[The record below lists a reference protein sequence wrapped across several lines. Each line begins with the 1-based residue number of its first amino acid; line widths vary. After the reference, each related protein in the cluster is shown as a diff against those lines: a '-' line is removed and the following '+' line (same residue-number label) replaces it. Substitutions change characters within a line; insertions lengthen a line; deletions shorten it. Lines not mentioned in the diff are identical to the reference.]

1 MRASISWPIEMEET
15 LLIRCLGNSP
25 TLRIIDFF
33 LDNRLFDY
41 TKNEVIKNLKM
52 GRVTF
57 FKYWKELEK
66 LGAVKVTRKIG
77 KSKLYKLNEEDEIVQ
92 KLMLLDSTLCKRAME
107 KAVEEELTKQVVT
120 T

>member
-1 MRASISWPIEMEET
+1 MEET
-15 LLIRCLGNSP
+15 LLLKCLGNSP

-41 TKNEVIKNLKM
+41 TKNEIIENLNI

-57 FKYWKELEK
+57 FKYWKELEE
-66 LGAVKVTRKIG
+66 LGVVKVTRKIG
-77 KSKLYKLNEEDEIVQ
+77 RSKLYKLNEENEIVQ
-92 KLMLLDSTLCKRAME
+92 KLIMLDSVLCKKVME
-107 KAVEEELTKQVVT
+107 KAVREEPTKQIVT